1 MHILNSL
8 FLKLHLKVFIV
19 TIFFLL
25 MNKITMILS
34 VTQVNQELLNIIIK
48 NIPNNLRIYKH
59 TRIF

>member
-48 NIPNNLRIYKH
+48 NIPNNLQIYKH

>member
-34 VTQVNQELLNIIIK
+34 VIQVNQELLNIIIK